1 MRFVGLGDSE
11 EEKPRFSVE
20 RTTEEKKLVSLNLVV
35 DRRTTKKK
43 EKKEKKARTLLCQ
56 GCSNLTS

>member
-1 MRFVGLGDSE
+1 MTRWMRFVGLGDSE

-43 EKKEKKARTLLCQ
+43 EKKK
-56 GCSNLTS
+56 